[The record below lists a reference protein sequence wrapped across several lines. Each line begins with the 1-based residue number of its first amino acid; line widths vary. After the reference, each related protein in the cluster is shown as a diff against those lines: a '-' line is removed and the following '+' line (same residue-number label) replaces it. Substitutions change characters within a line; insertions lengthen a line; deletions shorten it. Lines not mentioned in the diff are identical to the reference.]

1 MNDVKL
7 RDQRKPGHCWQDNEL
22 YDAFGPVIGP
32 NAVLVYVQM
41 TRNCWG
47 TEIRS
52 SSRDLA
58 RDSGL
63 SKDTVLRSMRAMERV
78 GMLRSVGA
86 GCRRVAEYNL
96 VDLKELAQ
104 HHGGIFDRRRVSYVF
119 SEGLTAAL
127 KVLAAGTSFRSAAT
141 VAVRDSQDAGVQNL
155 PGAPAVAATGAVGD
169 SREQT
174 SGAGRDSGLALC
186 APDLEHQKPTTGAGD
201 SFVSLSAS
209 QDSRQQDIPP
219 TPRSAGGTCEAESI
233 EGKIAAVRAKR
244 DALEFGSMAW
254 WKVSRELQALL
265 AVIAP
270 SGPGVQTGA
279 DPPLT
284 PGRRR
289 RRHG

>member
-78 GMLRSVGA
+78 GMLRAVGA

-104 HHGGIFDRRRVSYVF
+104 HHGGSFDRRRVSYVF
-119 SEGLTAAL
+119 TEQQIAAL
-127 KVLAAGTSFRSAAT
+127 KAIATGAG
-141 VAVRDSQDAGVQNL
+141 RDSQDAGVQNL
-155 PGAPAVAATGAVGD
+155 PGAPAVGATGAGGD
-169 SREQT
+169 SRGPST
-174 SGAGRDSGLALC
+174 GALRDSGLSLC
-186 APDLEHQKPTTGAGD
+186 ATDLAHQKPTTGAGEAHV
-201 SFVSLSAS
+201 SFSAS
-209 QDSRQQDIPP
+209 QDSRLQDNPP
-219 TPRSAGGTCEAESI
+219 TPRTAGGLSEGESI
-233 EGKIAAVRAKR
+233 EEKIAALRAQR
-244 DALEFGSMAW
+244 AALEIGSLPW
-254 WKVSRELQALL
+254 LKVSRALHVLL
-265 AVIAP
+265 AMATPREP
-270 SGPGVQTGA
+270 SVETGA